1 MTFKTL
7 VAAVITSA
15 ALIVPGVAAA
25 SASATPVCA
34 NPSVQVAAT
43 PTISTVG
50 TSINYNYSFCY
61 NTNGD
66 HYTVQI
72 MSETAN
78 ASGGGYSAASASA
91 LTTTALAAQ
100 PGAVSGSGV
109 FTPTATGRYE
119 VVVAYYMQGQAA
131 WEDEGQTVFIVNAA
145 PVVIPTPPVVIPTP
159 PVVIP
164 TPVVVPTSTPTPPP
178 VVIPTPTP
186 VIHKAAPKPLKPVGH
201 PTPPAKLSLVKTA
214 NVKTAAAGSDVHFTI
229 VVGDISKTT
238 ARKVVVCDTL
248 PANTLY
254 VSASRAVDFHGADAC
269 FNIGNLAKGDKAT
282 TTLTLQL
289 AKTAT
294 GVIVNHAIATAAN
307 AKSVYAQA
315 QVTVPT
321 APTTFVPAPVTG

>member
-1 MTFKTL
+1 MTLKTL
-7 VAAVITSA
+7 IAAVITSA
-15 ALIVPGVAAA
+15 ALIIPGVASA
-25 SASATPVCA
+25 SAATPVCA

-50 TSINYNYSFCY
+50 TPVNYNYGFCY
-61 NTNGD
+61 NSNGGR
-66 HYTVQI
+66 YTVQI
-72 MSETAN
+72 MSETPN

-100 PGAVSGSGV
+100 AGSVSGTGV
-109 FTPTATGRYE
+109 FAPTAAGRYE

-131 WEDEGQTVFIVNAA
+131 WEDKGQTVFVVNPS
-145 PVVIPTPPVVIPTP
+145 PVVTPQP
-159 PVVIP
+159 
-164 TPVVVPTSTPTPPP
+164 
-178 VVIPTPTP
+178 IPTPTP
-186 VIHKAAPKPLKPVGH
+186 VPTPVPTSTPAPAPAPVVVPTPKPVIHKVAPKPLKPVGK
-201 PTPPAKLSLVKTA
+201 PTPPAKLTLVKTV
-214 NVKTAAAGSDVHFTI
+214 NVKTAAAGSDVRFTI
-229 VVGDISKTT
+229 VVGNVSKTT
-238 ARKVVVCDTL
+238 ARKVVVCDVL

-269 FNIGNLAKGDKAT
+269 FSIGTLTHGAHAT

-289 AKTAT
+289 AKTASGT
-294 GVIVNHAIATAAN
+294 VVNHAQATAAN